1 MKILTA
7 ILLLGLTFCTG
18 YNPPKD
24 LEDVVDVALS
34 ESMRERFQEMEH
46 KLILRPY
53 LPEPLIEEEE
63 DPDTST
69 NKLMILTH
77 FSQVEFWRLDLVV
90 EELEPANQLAEAA
103 SKISL
108 HSSHQFQLP
117 LPAMKESNNPRS
129 PPPPSSQT
137 DFTTKNRAAVTASL
151 DPFRPVIVNL
161 VAQVILFH
169 DDCHV

>member
-18 YNPPKD
+18 YNPSKD
-24 LEDVVDVALS
+24 LEDVVEVALS

-69 NKLMILTH
+69 NKLLILTH
-77 FSQVEFWRLDLVV
+77 LSQVGVWRMDLVV
-90 EELEPANQLAEAA
+90 EEGA
-103 SKISL
+103 
-108 HSSHQFQLP
+108 
-117 LPAMKESNNPRS
+117 
-129 PPPPSSQT
+129 
-137 DFTTKNRAAVTASL
+137 
-151 DPFRPVIVNL
+151 
-161 VAQVILFH
+161 
-169 DDCHV
+169 